1 MKSFHTTYQSRDF
14 IEDFEGVSEIEE
26 LSINVKFV
34 KLFILLESLAFS
46 FRFITFNNMTDE
58 LDFEG

>member
-1 MKSFHTTYQSRDF
+1 V
-14 IEDFEGVSEIEE
+14 IALEE

-34 KLFILLESLAFS
+34 ELADILCLAFS
-46 FRFITFNNMTDE
+46 FRFISLDNMVDE